1 MSFSQRS
8 IGKIGDFLPT
18 VNPENLEEDLLRIRE
33 AAKEY
38 YARKAGTWKPK
49 RDLDAESL
57 EDEARFRREDGYI
70 PWMVEPRILR
80 YFSGP
85 KTITRSVVPNPEA
98 IERIRKAFEYLDTSD
113 LKKRVREALDKKIKP
128 DPAGRIIIDELP
140 TSRRIPDIPELKER
154 FSKYLYGD
162 RIDSAPKIGAGKN
175 PMAEHTIRAVKKSHA
190 KRRFS
195 KKSRHGI
202 L

>member
-1 MSFSQRS
+1 MSYRQRS

-18 VNPENLEEDLLRIRE
+18 VSQENLEEDLSRIRE

-49 RDLDAESL
+49 RDLDAERL
-57 EDEARFRREDGYI
+57 EDESRIRREGFLSGLSMI
-70 PWMVEPRILR
+70 ESVRMMR

-85 KTITRSVVPNPEA
+85 EKIIHRSIRPDFDMTALE
-98 IERIRKAFEYLDTSD
+98 ERIRDT
-113 LKKRVREALDKKIKP
+113 LAKKIDLIRRETPP
-128 DPAGRIIIDELP
+128 DMIIDELP
-140 TSRRIPDIPELKER
+140 TSSPIPTFVEELKEYR
-154 FSKYLYGD
+154 HKFLYGEWVEPTD
-162 RIDSAPKIGAGKN
+162 KIRAGKN
-175 PMAEHTIRAVKKSHA
+175 PMAEHTIKAVKKSHA
-190 KRRFS
+190 KRKFS

>member
-1 MSFSQRS
+1 MSYRQRS

-18 VNPENLEEDLLRIRE
+18 VNLENLDESLAEIRQ

-38 YARKAGTWKPK
+38 YARKNGTWKPK
-49 RDLDAESL
+49 RDLDAERL
-57 EDEARFRREDGYI
+57 EDEARFRREAFMSVPWIGGYS
-70 PWMVEPRILR
+70 
-80 YFSGP
+80 SGP
-85 KTITRSVVPNPEA
+85 ERMVTIRPRVDLVK
-98 IERIRKAFEYLDTSD
+98 IERLREAFEHFDMSYLEERTRDT
-113 LKKRVREALDKKIKP
+113 LAKKM
-128 DPAGRIIIDELP
+128 DEIP
-140 TSRRIPDIPELKER
+140 TV
-154 FSKYLYGD
+154 
-162 RIDSAPKIGAGKN
+162 KIGEGKN